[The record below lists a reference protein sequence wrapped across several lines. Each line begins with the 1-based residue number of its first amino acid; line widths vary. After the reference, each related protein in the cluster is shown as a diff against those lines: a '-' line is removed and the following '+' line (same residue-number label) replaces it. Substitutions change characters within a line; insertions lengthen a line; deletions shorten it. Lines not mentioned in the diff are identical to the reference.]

1 MVIQA
6 CTELEESRR
15 MAEAELAALDA
26 REERVR
32 ELEADRAVLVASCA
46 EVVPE
51 GWTASGVRSAKA
63 STDVAAAI
71 IYLTQVPT
79 MLRNVHDCCTA

>member
-1 MVIQA
+1 
-6 CTELEESRR
+6 

-32 ELEADRAVLVASCA
+32 ELEADRAVLVASYA

-51 GWTASGVRSAKA
+51 ALGGLAGEERSR
-63 STDVAAAI
+63 V
-71 IYLTQVPT
+71 YR
-79 MLRNVHDCCTA
+79 ML